1 MKNID
6 YDATLQ
12 MFFAESIKYL
22 EKLRTKTKD
31 KKAVARINAA
41 IDMVKRIMAEPQKF
55 ADYRVRVKEGME
67 NGELAEAFIPVGSQN
82 NSVTLSFYAVLNA
95 MGNLK
100 SQYEWER
107 AEAQQKLLN
116 ALKGI
121 KYRNSTSL
129 LKDFTFPFKSSAY
142 FAVQMQKKQY

>member
-82 NSVTLSFYAVLNA
+82 NSVTLSFYTVLNA